1 LTQTEEER
9 NLKAM
14 TLREKIQKRIANMD
28 DAVLLDVLR
37 ELDFLEQRRNREL
50 PQDFLNMMQMPKNNG
65 LTGEEA
71 LKITTKMINADRRK
85 SRIETKE

>member
-1 LTQTEEER
+1 
-9 NLKAM
+9 M
-14 TLREKIQKRIANMD
+14 TLREEIQKRIASMD
-28 DAVLLDVLR
+28 DAVLPDLLR
-37 ELDFLEQRRNREL
+37 ELDFFEERRNRKF

-71 LKITTKMINADRRK
+71 LKITTEMVNADRRK